1 MEDNWKQVYMKARE
15 ALLGHGIDNT
25 HLEFILFDMVYT
37 GDEYTKALDFYAA
50 WRGLDAVWLHNYLCG
65 SLLRLGKEIGPGALL
80 TGLKG
85 DVKIADGVS
94 AATGS

>member
-1 MEDNWKQVYMKARE
+1 MKARE
-15 ALLGHGIDNT
+15 ALLRLGIDNV

-80 TGLKG
+80 TELKG
-85 DVKIADGVS
+85 EVKIADGVS
-94 AATGS
+94 AAPGG